1 MLRTMRQGLCFA
13 VAVAALAA
21 APLAD
26 VWDVQTTNDNTNTTE
41 NELVHGSDQLHDLG
55 ALVGPLPDQDWYR
68 VGQDPFSSYEVTIDG
83 VSGDAG
89 PIAGLLQRVDN
100 LAAPLQSSV
109 DVSTGLGNAQA
120 LRFINNT
127 ASFVTDQFIRVANA
141 ACGTACGTD
150 DAYRIQMRETTIRVS
165 RFNNS
170 GTQVTVLLIQNATDL
185 PIEVRAHFWNTTGG
199 QVATY
204 SLPKPGAPLAPRAL
218 HVLNTATIAAGVG
231 GHITIAHD
239 GPHGGLNVKSVAL
252 EPATGFSFDTP
263 GVYKPY

>member
-1 MLRTMRQGLCFA
+1 MWATMKQGLCLA
-13 VAVAALAA
+13 AAVAALAA

-26 VWDVQTTNDNTNTTE
+26 VWDVQTTNDNSNATE

-55 ALVGPLPDQDWYR
+55 ALGPTADQDWYR

-83 VSGDAG
+83 VSGDVG
-89 PIAGLLQRVDN
+89 PLPGLLQRVDN
-100 LAAPLQSSV
+100 LGAPLQSSV
-109 DVSTGLGNAQA
+109 DVAAGLGNAQA

-127 ASFVTDQFIRVANA
+127 ASFVTDQYIRVANA

-150 DAYRIQMRETTIRVS
+150 DAYRIRLRETTIRVA

-170 GTQVTVLLIQNATDL
+170 GTQITVLLIQNATDQ
-185 PIEVRAHFWNTTGG
+185 PIEVRAHFWTTAGG
-199 QVATY
+199 QVATF

-218 HVLNTATIAAGVG
+218 QVLNTATIAAGVG

-239 GPHGGLNVKSVAL
+239 GPHGAVNVKSVAL

-263 GVYKPY
+263 GVYRP

>member
-1 MLRTMRQGLCFA
+1 MRQGLCFA

-26 VWDVQTTNDNTNTTE
+26 VWDVQITNDNSNATE

-55 ALVGPLPDQDWYR
+55 ALGPSADQDWYR
-68 VGQDPFSSYEVTIDG
+68 VGQNPFSSYEVTIDG

-89 PIAGLLQRVDN
+89 PLAGLLQRVDN

-109 DVSTGLGNAQA
+109 DVTPGLGNAQA

-127 ASFVTDQFIRVANA
+127 AGFVTDQFIRVANA
-141 ACGTACGTD
+141 ACGTACGLD
-150 DAYRIQMRETTIRVS
+150 DVYRIRMRETTIRVA

-170 GTQVTVLLIQNATDL
+170 GTQVTVLLIQNATDQ
-185 PIEVRAHFWNTTGG
+185 PIEVRAHFWNAVGG
-199 QVATY
+199 QVATF
-204 SLPKPGAPLAPRAL
+204 SLPKPGAPLAARAL
-218 HVLNTATIAAGVG
+218 QVLNTATIAAGVA

-239 GPHGGLNVKSVAL
+239 GPHGAVNVKSVAL

-263 GVYKPY
+263 GVYRP